1 MFDLLPYA
9 GDVGIPFITCI
20 DFAQVMILLHC
31 LFTAGSGAVVQNEKL
46 EIRERLREL
55 SMASR
60 RYSGRVLYTGMSMKT
75 RGIISPYLSV
85 DTRRGYRTRGKYHDV
100 YHDEHEECDV

>member
-46 EIRERLREL
+46 EIRERLREHAVHGFAKL
-55 SMASR
+55 FRASVVHRHEYENTGHNQSLPVR
-60 RYSGRVLYTGMSMKT
+60 RYQTGIPHT
-75 RGIISPYLSV
+75 RKIS
-85 DTRRGYRTRGKYHDV
+85 
-100 YHDEHEECDV
+100 